1 MPVYTFSRSSIA
13 YLSDGTQVAANQ
25 PRFEAGKFGKAVLVE
40 EGTTNLLQNPS
51 FETGNFSSWYRFTTY
66 GGATYEVTSE
76 KTWHG
81 SYSAKITADG
91 TASASVGI
99 SQGRISA
106 TAGVPYTFSVKLAGT
121 LGANKVYLVFRWV
134 TADDTIIK
142 DDNFYISEVT
152 PQAFKTHSA
161 TATAPEN
168 TAKMEVHI
176 RIVKDA
182 VGVLYVDA
190 AQLEAKPY
198 TTSFIDGTRSPEALT
213 IPTEGVL
220 NPQEGTVECWVYVN
234 DILKDSIVD
243 SRHIIDARGS
253 GNNALILY
261 HDRVTRNFRFRLRNY
276 SGVEKDL
283 DIPDSVVTN
292 GWHFFSIKWSQTNM
306 TLCIDNN
313 AQFAENPP
321 LPSDLSTCTIGRHPS
336 VPTTTINTLIDDLR
350 ISSRARSDAEILAAY
365 QSGLPAEW
373 DEWTTL
379 KLNFSYFESIVINS
393 SVSGVGRKLTR
404 QATNISSAM
413 TMTGRATRGKRAHAT
428 ANAAVS
434 ISGTARRLMR
444 TSAAINITLGLI
456 GRLWN
461 AFQRIYFL
469 LSHIEYKPDLF
480 VEEYVINLEH
490 VDYEIK
496 LEVIGLA
503 ISGSTITLK
512 ATFQDSAG
520 DLQELENVVVKIY
533 APGKV
538 LLETIPAT
546 KISTGVYTADY
557 TIPEDK
563 EGQFD
568 YEFSGSLGN
577 RTIVGRSSFDS
588 HWR

>member
-1 MPVYTFSRSSIA
+1 MPVYTFSRPTPA
-13 YLSDGTQVAANQ
+13 YLSDGTQVAENI
-25 PRFEAGKFGKAVLVE
+25 PRLEPSQMVYGKAVLME
-40 EGTTNLLQNPS
+40 EGTTNLLVKNLG
-51 FETGNFSSWYRFTTY
+51 TGGIGSIIDILVSNKVWAKRITVEANNFFNFGIISVPAQPNTKYTLTY
-66 GGATYEVTSE
+66 WARLVSGSVVKGTQIYIGSDSQGTFGVASLPIYAELTSE
-76 KTWHG
+76 WK
-81 SYSAKITADG
+81 KFVITGQTDAN
-91 TASASVGI
+91 
-99 SQGRISA
+99 A
-106 TAGVPYTFSVKLAGT
+106 TT
-121 LGANKVYLVFRWV
+121 LTRAVFRV
-134 TADDTIIK
+134 ETNTGCTVEIADW
-142 DDNFYISEVT
+142 
-152 PQAFKTHSA
+152 
-161 TATAPEN
+161 
-168 TAKMEVHI
+168 
-176 RIVKDA
+176 
-182 VGVLYVDA
+182 
-190 AQLEAKPY
+190 QLEAKPY
-198 TTSFIDGTRSPEALT
+198 PTSFTDGTRAAESLT
-213 IPTEGVL
+213 IPTAGVL
-220 NPQEGTVECWVYVN
+220 NPQEGTVEILLYVNQAIRDSSAVRRFFEHLPGPGNSNRITMQHNNTPHWFFTIGDANGNAHSLRIDDSEVADGWRLFAMKWGASEFAVYV
-234 DILKDSIVD
+234 DGVKKASI
-243 SRHIIDARGS
+243 S
-253 GNNALILY
+253 
-261 HDRVTRNFRFRLRNY
+261 
-276 SGVEKDL
+276 
-283 DIPDSVVTN
+283 
-292 GWHFFSIKWSQTNM
+292 
-306 TLCIDNN
+306 
-313 AQFAENPP
+313 NPTY
-321 LPSDLSTCTIGRHPS
+321 LPSAVGQNIIIRGNT
-336 VPTTTINTLIDDLR
+336 NTLVDDLR

-365 QSGLPAEW
+365 QSGQPLPA